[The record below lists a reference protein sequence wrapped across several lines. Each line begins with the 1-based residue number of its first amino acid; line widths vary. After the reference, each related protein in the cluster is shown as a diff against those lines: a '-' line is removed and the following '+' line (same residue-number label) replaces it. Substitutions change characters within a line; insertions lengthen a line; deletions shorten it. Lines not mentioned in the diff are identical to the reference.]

1 MFLKRGLSNLSCS
14 PLLLVVVFFFSVGF
28 GYSWVVLHLLLVVAY
43 IFFNRLFVCGGG
55 GLCVTLFLFFMVVA
69 VEGVEHGIQR
79 VVHDRLTTPRSG
91 LVAPPHTRA
100 NDNKPKVIISIPLLD
115 LVL

>member
-1 MFLKRGLSNLSCS
+1 MF
-14 PLLLVVVFFFSVGF
+14 PPVVGSGVFFLGRVWILVGCSALIAR
-28 GYSWVVLHLLLVVAY
+28 GGLY
-43 IFFNRLFVCGGG
+43 FFNRLFVCGGG

>member
-1 MFLKRGLSNLSCS
+1 
-14 PLLLVVVFFFSVGF
+14 
-28 GYSWVVLHLLLVVAY
+28 
-43 IFFNRLFVCGGG
+43 
-55 GLCVTLFLFFMVVA
+55 MVVA